1 LVEKCPLCEG
11 LGAIENL
18 GTTDDFVR
26 AAIQRA
32 PREKPVHEILG
43 AISVQF
49 KVEVARW
56 DAERRKY
63 WMGRDPKT
71 GKLTSWFLHY
81 DSEKV
86 PSDDLLTNGGR
97 DLIHNASFMTGSQP
111 AALTYYAICNPGT
124 FTPDP
129 TDTTLS
135 GEITTPTGL
144 ARHVCNQTV
153 DGVTESFTHTAGQ
166 NTTVVVCAFKNNGGS
181 AVTGIKGYGNFNA
194 GAAGTLGTES
204 SFSSLDL
211 NPNDLL
217 KLQVT
222 LTLG

>member
-1 LVEKCPLCEG
+1 LVEKCPICEG

-18 GTTDDFVR
+18 GRIDDFVR
-26 AAIQRA
+26 AAIQTA
-32 PREKPVHEILG
+32 PRERSIAEVLSG
-43 AISVQF
+43 ISVQF

-56 DAERRKY
+56 DQVKRKY
-63 WMGRDPKT
+63 RMGRDSKT
-71 GKLTSWFLHY
+71 GKLTSLFLHY
-81 DSEKV
+81 DSEKI
-86 PSDDLLTNGGR
+86 PFEDLLTNGGR

-144 ARHVCNQTV
+144 ARRVCNQIV

-194 GAAGTLGTES
+194 VAAGTLGTES
-204 SFSSLDL
+204 AFTSLDL
-211 NPNDLL
+211 NPNDIL